1 MYTKNVRSEGIVH
14 LLLYLEDM
22 LVAYNNM
29 TQLNKL
35 KEVLKIKF
43 EMKDL
48 SLTKIILGMDLLRK
62 KSTRRLLLSQ
72 SRYLKGTSIIG
83 IMFRRSEEIAR
94 VVEFVDSDFIGNLDR
109 RRLFI
114 LAIYS
119 NLVEA

>member
-35 KEVLKIKF
+35 KEVLKTKF

>member
-35 KEVLKIKF
+35 KEVLKTKF

-94 VVEFVDSDFIGNLDR
+94 VIEFVDSDFIGNLDR